1 VDEVGEYVDVLGDF
15 VDEVGDNVHVLRDY
29 VDEVGDNVDVLR
41 DLQGRRFEA
50 ILDRA
55 ASMRA
60 KTEYKKSETSRQ
72 QVVDAAIRTLAKRGF
87 ANTSVGDIADA
98 CGMSKGVVHYH
109 FKSKDD
115 LIGRV
120 LVECN
125 ARMSARVRAA
135 WDAPGAPTERIRKV
149 LREMWAA
156 RTDGSPE
163 MRVISDLTAAG
174 VHDPVLRKA
183 LSEMFHRARQELVDE
198 FVASFTSIG
207 LKPKVPPQVIPRLVI
222 ATLDGLGLHQLF
234 DPPPEEDEREIFR
247 ALEVIAFSLFE
258 L

>member
-1 VDEVGEYVDVLGDF
+1 
-15 VDEVGDNVHVLRDY
+15 
-29 VDEVGDNVDVLR
+29 
-41 DLQGRRFEA
+41 
-50 ILDRA
+50 
-55 ASMRA
+55 MRA
-60 KTEYKKSETSRQ
+60 RTEYKKSETSRQ
-72 QVVDAAIRTLAKRGF
+72 QVVDAAILTLAKRGF

-98 CGMSKGVVHYH
+98 AGMSKGVVHYH

-120 LVECN
+120 LAECN

-135 WDAPGAPTERIRKV
+135 WDEPGQPTERIRRV
-149 LREMWAA
+149 LREMWAS

-174 VHDPVLRKA
+174 VHDPKLRQA
-183 LSEMFHRARQELVDE
+183 LSAMFHASRQELVDE

-207 LKPKVPPQVIPRLVI
+207 LKPKVPAHIIPRLVI
-222 ATLDGLGLHQLF
+222 ATLDGLGLHQMF
-234 DPPPEEDEREIFR
+234 DPPAEADEREILR
-247 ALEVIAFSLFE
+247 SLEVIAFSLFE